1 MTIMHRM
8 TILIILA
15 VASMGAIAQDVVW
28 SVDFGSVFDNREG
41 DTSNDQTI
49 AFTRLAPEIG
59 IAVLGGRHAVRGGVV
74 WDQPIGNGWREYRLN
89 PTLYYR
95 YSGAEWRVSAGM
107 LPRTQLM
114 ERAPKFLWSD
124 SIDYRQPNIRGLLV
138 QYVKPRG
145 YLEFV
150 LDWRQLQTTTQR
162 EAFNVLLNSRYTFGT
177 NGTFYIGERM
187 QYNHLAKQKNAP
199 EGQGVNDDL
208 MFNPYVGLDLT
219 GRVQPLDS
227 LNVRVGALV
236 GMQRC
241 RVQHEWHKPV
251 GVLAEL
257 TAEWRW
263 LGVRETFY
271 AGKNQMPLYG
281 LFGGEL
287 NMGSPYYQAK
297 AYSRT
302 DLYAHIISN
311 RYLDLEAA
319 LNFHVTRDVF
329 ALWQQVSV
337 RFYIDNTMWRKGN
350 NATKAGRIRNMY

>member
-1 MTIMHRM
+1 MTIMHRITM
-8 TILIILA
+8 IMILA
-15 VASMGAIAQDVVW
+15 MASMGAIAQDVVW

-59 IAVLGGRHAVRGGVV
+59 IAVLDGRHAVRGGVV

-177 NGTFYIGERM
+177 NGTFYICERM

-302 DLYAHIISN
+302 DIYAHIISN

-350 NATKAGRIRNMY
+350 NATKAGKIRNMY